1 MADGDIR
8 LGQESSSVYL
18 EKIIKAM
25 IVDNYL
31 CRYIPMTLSADHTA
45 VGDVIPSGTAAENL
59 SMGQVCYLN
68 SNGKWALADADAY
81 STAGTKLAVCIE
93 GSGIST
99 DATGKFLLWG
109 VFRDDSITVT
119 KGAANY
125 LSTTAGAFNE
135 TALS

>member
-1 MADGDIR
+1 
-8 LGQESSSVYL
+8 
-18 EKIIKAM
+18 
-25 IVDNYL
+25 
-31 CRYIPMTLSADHTA
+31 MTLSADHTA

-125 LSTTAGAFNE
+125 LSTTAGAFTE
-135 TALS
+135 TAPSGTDDVIKPIATGWGDTHTLFFEGLSGGVEHT